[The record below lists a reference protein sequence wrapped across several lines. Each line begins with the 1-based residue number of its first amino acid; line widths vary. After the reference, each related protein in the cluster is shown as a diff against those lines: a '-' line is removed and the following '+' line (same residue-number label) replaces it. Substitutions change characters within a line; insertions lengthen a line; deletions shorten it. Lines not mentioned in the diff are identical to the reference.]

1 MISRNMQAFLDMISF
16 SELGSMAHRKDKGS
30 SIIVGS
36 RPGRLAKIKDFS
48 DHPRV
53 AMQLSGTLWST
64 AAGSFQIL
72 QGTFDYYRDLLKL
85 RDFSYQSQCA
95 IAIQLIK
102 EQGAYELVEV
112 GRIAEA
118 IAKVSNI
125 WASLPGAGYG
135 QHENKMKN
143 LLTYYSTQRSA
154 SC

>member
-1 MISRNMQAFLDMISF
+1 MISKNMQAFLDMISF
-16 SELGSMAHRKDKGS
+16 SELGSMAHRKDKGA

-36 RPGRLAKIKDFS
+36 RPGRQAKIKDFS

-53 AMQLSGTLWST
+53 AMQLSETLWST

-72 QGTFDYYRDLLKL
+72 QRTFDYYHDLLKL
-85 RDFSYQSQCA
+85 RDFTYKSQCA

-102 EQGAYELVEV
+102 EQGAYELVEA
-112 GRIAEA
+112 GKIAEA

-135 QHENKMKN
+135 QYENKLNN
-143 LLTYYSTQRSA
+143 LLKYYATQRAA